1 MGPPYFT
8 KEKFLI
14 IDVVKILQF
23 WKIIKIWKA
32 VAKILLIK
40 ILKESENKMRRRKF
54 LGIGLAML
62 LALGLILTGCG
73 GNSTEQSSGSAPAE
87 EKEKPIEITF
97 AHFDPADSA
106 LDIHIAQKFANELSA
121 ATNGKVKLVIY
132 PSGTLVPIDKILDGV
147 LSGACDIGFFPTAW
161 AVGRLPYTF
170 MFEQAG
176 IGFNSGKA
184 ASLAFDEAMRT
195 FAADEYKDVHPL
207 CFFCSGPGIIITKEK
222 INSLNDIRGMQI
234 RSNATNAEAI
244 KAWGGTPVTMNTSEV
259 YEALRQGI
267 IDGFLGVADPVAS
280 LKFYEVTNYVT
291 KNDMFNSGYVI
302 CMNKDKYNSL
312 PADIQKAIDDV
323 SQKLWKESFINYYDT
338 RHAEAMKVIT
348 SKATEYEIPADVY
361 QQMVDKASVL
371 VDKYAAELD
380 SNGLKGTEEA
390 KLLRELVNKYNN
402 Q

>member
-1 MGPPYFT
+1 
-8 KEKFLI
+8 
-14 IDVVKILQF
+14 
-23 WKIIKIWKA
+23 
-32 VAKILLIK
+32 
-40 ILKESENKMRRRKF
+40 
-54 LGIGLAML
+54 
-62 LALGLILTGCG
+62 
-73 GNSTEQSSGSAPAE
+73 
-87 EKEKPIEITF
+87 
-97 AHFDPADSA
+97 
-106 LDIHIAQKFANELSA
+106 
-121 ATNGKVKLVIY
+121 
-132 PSGTLVPIDKILDGV
+132 
-147 LSGACDIGFFPTAW
+147 
-161 AVGRLPYTF
+161 
-170 MFEQAG
+170 
-176 IGFNSGKA
+176 
-184 ASLAFDEAMRT
+184 
-195 FAADEYKDVHPL
+195 
-207 CFFCSGPGIIITKEK
+207 
-222 INSLNDIRGMQI
+222 
-234 RSNATNAEAI
+234 
-244 KAWGGTPVTMNTSEV
+244 MNTSEV